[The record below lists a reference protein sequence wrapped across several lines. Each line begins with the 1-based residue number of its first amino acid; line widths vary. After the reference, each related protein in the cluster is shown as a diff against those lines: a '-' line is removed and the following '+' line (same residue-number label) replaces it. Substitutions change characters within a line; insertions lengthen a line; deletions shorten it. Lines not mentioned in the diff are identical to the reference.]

1 MEFNKTQ
8 TVNFTSKLSDF
19 EVMDTE
25 FTKCKCYALAS
36 GDNVNGS
43 DITMQAIDKAIQRGE
58 FYNKPIV
65 AHLYRDENDGSW
77 RVGGHDSKW
86 VISNTSMEVINECIP
101 FGTIPESSNV
111 RKEEVLEPDGTTVN
125 TYVVMDVI
133 LWTGRFN
140 IMDAAYSDDVYF
152 NQSCEISINDY
163 HYKDNDILAI
173 DDFTF
178 SALCL
183 LNKSSDF
190 SKNVRPCFPSC
201 RVEKIKSFSLD
212 EDKFKQNFE
221 LMLDKLK
228 QYESATAVHDK
239 ETNNKPNKEEK
250 KFMDLQK
257 FSEILSTVNGE
268 SDVNK
273 YRLLNVTD
281 SKVFALDMEDYKP
294 YGFDYAVT
302 TEGEAENIVI
312 DFESKVEMSLSAT
325 DKIAEENFEEFSIGS
340 EIELVKESIF
350 ANEVPAKIDEC
361 TKILKAEYEKDID
374 EMGASFKELT
384 EKYDNAVKELEKY
397 KKKEE
402 FEKAE
407 QHKAEV
413 NALFEK
419 YAGKLSKCAEFLVYK
434 AKCNP
439 DEVTVDE
446 VNEKLTLMVGKY
458 MMESGAKKNFSYNP
472 TETGVAGRKNE
483 TIENKYG
490 HLLDKYMK

>member
-152 NQSCEISINDY
+152 NQSCEISIDDY

-250 KFMDLQK
+250 VIMDFK
-257 FSEILSTVNGE
+257 KINDALSTAKIGE

-302 TEGEAENIVI
+302 TEDDTENVVI
-312 DFESKVEMSLSAT
+312 DFDSKVEMSLSAT
-325 DKIAEENFEEFSIGS
+325 DKITEENFEEFDIKSVIDSTACAMAEEKTKENTSILEAEFNKKMEEMKTAYEDIS
-340 EIELVKESIF
+340 ASYSVAMKKVE
-350 ANEVPAKIDEC
+350 
-361 TKILKAEYEKDID
+361 EYE
-374 EMGASFKELT
+374 AKEN
-384 EKYDNAVKELEKY
+384 EAKAKAHR
-397 KKKEE
+397 EE
-402 FEKAE
+402 
-407 QHKAEV
+407 V
-413 NALFEK
+413 SALFEK
-419 YAGKLSKCAEFLVYK
+419 YSEKLGKCAEFLVYK

-439 DEVTVDE
+439 DEVTLDE
-446 VNEKLTLMVGKY
+446 VSEKLTLMVGKFT
-458 MMESGAKKNFSYNP
+458 MESNTKKNFSYNP